1 MGLSYRDYS
10 PSEDVMQKLDLSRRR
25 AAEVQT
31 RDVRCPYCHRLIAII
46 PVDQTDLIFPKC
58 QKCKFDGP
66 LDPRYFRRMKAYRD
80 YLGSRHWKKPVR

>member
-10 PSEDVMQKLDLSRRR
+10 PSEDVMRKLDLSRRR

-31 RDVRCPYCHRLIAII
+31 RDVSCPYSHRLIAII
-46 PVDQTDLIFPKC
+46 PGGQKDLIFPKC